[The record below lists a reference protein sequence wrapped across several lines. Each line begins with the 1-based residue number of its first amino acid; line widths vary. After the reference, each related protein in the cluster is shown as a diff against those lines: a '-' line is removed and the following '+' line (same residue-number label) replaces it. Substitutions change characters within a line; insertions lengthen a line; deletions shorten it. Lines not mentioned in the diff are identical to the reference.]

1 MIKRGLSLQIQI
13 LRKTFLPLVIVV
25 LAFILYLVYSV
36 NIKPL
41 LNENIIKFITKAFL
55 AIFVS
60 TVAFLIQRITSGILR
75 WYSQNIAIKTE
86 TKFDDEF
93 TPLLKRITNI
103 IIWIIAVLVILSN
116 FGININA
123 LIATLGVGSLAIAL
137 AAQDTIANMIAGFL
151 IMVDRP
157 FRLGDEIK
165 LPSGEKV
172 RVIEI
177 GIRRSRFLNLED
189 DSIIIMPNL
198 DMSKSKIVNFTYG
211 RERKNA

>member
-1 MIKRGLSLQIQI
+1 MLRKGLSLKIQI
-13 LRKTFLPLVIVV
+13 LRKTFLPFVVVILVS
-25 LAFILYLVYSV
+25 ILYFVYSV

-41 LNENIIKFITKAFL
+41 LSEDIIKIVTKVFF

-60 TVAFLIQRITSGILR
+60 LVAFLLQRIASSAFR
-75 WYSQNIAIKTE
+75 WYSENIAIKTE
-86 TKFDDEF
+86 SKFDDEF
-93 TPLLKRITNI
+93 IPLLKRVTNI
-103 IIWIIAVLVILSN
+103 IIWIIAGLVILSN

-123 LIATLGVGSLAIAL
+123 LIAALGVGSLAIAL
-137 AAQDTIANMIAGFL
+137 AAQDTIANIIAGFL
-151 IMVDRP
+151 IMIDRP

-172 RVIEI
+172 RVLEI